1 MKLENHFFITTDRE
15 MHQLYYHMPTRAAN
29 FVMYQCIVTS
39 ARILHPTAAWLSYNV
54 IILAAS
60 DSTSIRTYDTLTR
73 GCNSRQSYTPYT
85 SAKQAL

>member
-1 MKLENHFFITTDRE
+1 MENHFILITDGE
-15 MHQLYYHMPTRAAN
+15 MQHIAISQLYYHMPTRAAN

-60 DSTSIRTYDTLTR
+60 DSIHFHLDI
-73 GCNSRQSYTPYT
+73 
-85 SAKQAL
+85 